1 MHFSIPETLTQPDPG
16 GGAKPGVF
24 TGYCLHIN
32 GVYHCMVRFSQLHS
46 LHEQL
51 RREFVAST
59 IPSFPPKKLFNL
71 SEGQVL
77 ERRLMLEKYL
87 QLISQDPRISNSQTF
102 NTFLLTAQQETRR
115 ERSENVSLDIFL
127 MNEHKITV
135 NILTIEQTD
144 AVLEQVCEELHVPL
158 ELVYCFSLF
167 LIRRDEDGDI
177 TVVRK
182 LQDFESPY
190 ISQKA
195 LISSSELNTPATAP
209 LKIVLR
215 KSSWDPSIDDRLLAE
230 QSTLNL
236 VYMQTVADIE
246 RGWILTSADTKQQL
260 ALMQARGS
268 KRQYMEVARSLKYYG
283 FMVFRQAVTDHPDEH
298 TRVTVALGRASL
310 NMRLYTPSGE
320 IKETSFK
327 VTRMRCWRIMTT
339 ESTNTVPGSAMG
351 GSLLRTERSRLEL
364 SFEYLVT
371 AERLEWITIISNQA
385 ILMSMCLQS
394 MVEELV
400 RIRGGEK
407 EPRAVVR
414 CGAKVMRARVEVPV
428 VVGDQSPDADEA
440 GCGGP
445 VDYTV
450 RKLAER
456 FSVVN
461 MMSTSR
467 AAEDVFVEN
476 EIYNSSPGEDSLD
489 EATLNFSS

>member
-1 MHFSIPETLTQPDPG
+1 MHFSIPETEEQGDTKAG
-16 GGAKPGVF
+16 SY

-32 GVYHCMVRFSQLHS
+32 GVYHCRVRYRQLHS

-51 RREFVAST
+51 RREFSAST
-59 IPSFPPKKLFNL
+59 LPPFPPKKLFNL
-71 SEGQVL
+71 NENQVQ

-87 QLISQDPRISNSQTF
+87 QLISQDPRVSNSQTF
-102 NTFLLTAQQETRR
+102 NTFLLAAQQETRR
-115 ERSENVSLDIFL
+115 ERSENVSLDVFL
-127 MNEHKITV
+127 MNEHKVSVT
-135 NILTIEQTD
+135 ILTVEQTD
-144 AVLEQVCEELHVPL
+144 VVLEQVCKELNIPEDL
-158 ELVYCFSLF
+158 IYCFSLF

-195 LISSSELNTPATAP
+195 LSATETLDSTGFAGP

-215 KSSWDPSIDDRLLAE
+215 KSSWDSSLDDRLLAE
-230 QSTLNL
+230 QPTLNL
-236 VYMQTVADIE
+236 LFIQTVVDME
-246 RGWILTSADTKQQL
+246 RGWVLTSPETKQQL

-268 KRQYMEVARSLKYYG
+268 KRQFMEVARTLPFYG
-283 FMVFRQAVTDHPDEH
+283 FLVFRPAITDHPEEH
-298 TRVTVALGRASL
+298 TQVTVSLGRAGL
-310 NMRLYTPSGE
+310 NMRLHTPSGDTRE
-320 IKETSFK
+320 VSFK

-339 ESTNTVPGSAMG
+339 EAREPSNHLG
-351 GSLLRTERSRLEL
+351 LLRPEHSRQEL
-364 SFEYLVT
+364 SFEYLMT
-371 AERLEWITIISNQA
+371 AERLEWIRIVSQQA

-400 RIRGGEK
+400 RIRGGER
-407 EPRAVVR
+407 EPRKVTRCQAKRTAVPRTVDSAQEQ
-414 CGAKVMRARVEVPV
+414 G
-428 VVGDQSPDADEA
+428 GTGQSPEVEE

-461 MMSTSR
+461 MMATSR

-476 EIYNSSPGEDSLD
+476 EIYNSTADTETDD
-489 EATLNFSS
+489 VATTR

>member
-1 MHFSIPETLTQPDPG
+1 MHFSIPETEEQGDTKAG
-16 GGAKPGVF
+16 SY

-32 GVYHCMVRFSQLHS
+32 GVYHCMVRYRQLHS
-46 LHEQL
+46 LHDQL

-59 IPSFPPKKLFNL
+59 LPAFPPKKLFNL
-71 SEGQVL
+71 NESQVE
-77 ERRLMLEKYL
+77 ERRLLLEKYL

-102 NTFLLTAQQETRR
+102 NAFLLSAQQETRR
-115 ERSENVSLDIFL
+115 ERTENVSLDVFL
-127 MNEHKITV
+127 MNEHKISV

-144 AVLEQVCEELHVPL
+144 VVLEQVCTELNIPEDL
-158 ELVYCFSLF
+158 IYCFSLF

-195 LISSSELNTPATAP
+195 LTSTESVDNSSGP
-209 LKIVLR
+209 LKIVMR
-215 KSSWDPSIDDRLLAE
+215 KSSWDASIDDRLLTE
-230 QSTLNL
+230 QTTLNL
-236 VYMQTVADIE
+236 LYIQTVADIE

-268 KRQYMEVARSLKYYG
+268 KRQFMEVARSLKYYG
-283 FMVFRQAVTDHPDEH
+283 FMVFRPSITDHPEPH
-298 TRVTVALGRASL
+298 TRVTVALGKAAL

-320 IKETSFK
+320 IKEVSFK
-327 VTRMRCWRIMTT
+327 VTRMRCWRIMKT
-339 ESTNTVPGSAMG
+339 ETSNNQMG
-351 GSLLRTERSRLEL
+351 LLRQEGSKLEL

-371 AERLEWITIISNQA
+371 AERLEWITVVSHQA

-407 EPRAVVR
+407 DPRRLTR
-414 CGAKVMRARVEVPV
+414 CSAKRSIPKAPDSQSPV
-428 VVGDQSPDADEA
+428 VDE

-461 MMSTSR
+461 MKSTSK

-476 EIYNSSPGEDSLD
+476 EIFNSSGEDSLED
-489 EATLNFSS
+489 AAVTFANR